1 MFADE
6 GLPEELTAFEAQLAS
21 LRPVVSHINR
31 DRLMYRLGVQSALG
45 RLAADGSGS
54 AALASPAW
62 WQHPHLWQ
70 AAALVLACTSL
81 ALGSLWIASPRTID
95 RVVYLPRPAASPH
108 NAHAKGAPL
117 DRIVETRVNEQRRP
131 AIVAASR
138 SQLQPNERWLNAMAA
153 PGFDYPQSAEL
164 RARVPRVASDPGA
177 PIIVADQR
185 YPAAPVGPAED
196 RPSVPPLRWSDH
208 RQWIDELLN
217 PASH

>member
-95 RVVYLPRPAASPH
+95 RVVYLPRPAAPPQVT
-108 NAHAKGAPL
+108 GAMEAAF
-117 DRIVETRVNEQRRP
+117 DRTAEVDVKQSSV
-131 AIVAASR
+131 AITTKRSR
-138 SQLQPNERWLNAMAA
+138 LKPNERWLNAMAA
-153 PGFDYPQSAEL
+153 PGFDYPQDAEL
-164 RARVPRVASDPGA
+164 RARAPRIASDPSA

-185 YPAAPVGPAED
+185 YPAAPVDPAED
-196 RPSVPPLRWSDH
+196 RPSLPPLRWSDH
-208 RQWIDELLN
+208 RQWIELLN